1 MKKKIFIFDLDGV
14 LINSKINMRYAW
26 NYSRKQNNLNV
37 SFSEYFENI
46 GTPFVNILNKIKIK
60 KKIRNL

>member
-1 MKKKIFIFDLDGV
+1 
-14 LINSKINMRYAW
+14 MRYAW

-60 KKIRNL
+60 KNQKSIEKSFRLGSIKTFIKLNFIRK